1 MVVQMKAL
9 LRWTVVTYLFC
20 ASTLAFAGNLPGGTG
35 TSFWVGYNEAW
46 FGQNY
51 LKSLASNP
59 YFYPG
64 LPSSSTF
71 DSTFVDTMFAG
82 MASGGAKIVRVW
94 VFTDLQGIVLDP
106 SKTKTLGLT
115 DDLIG
120 NSAKGISSNLKT
132 VFRKA
137 RNHGLKVYVTALN
150 GNDMTK
156 NNTDITGLRPYFS
169 NLLTNTKLNEGR
181 DAFKANA
188 LGPLLEMLNQL
199 NLSNPGVIYAF
210 ELINEIEA
218 PLNSSYFSDG
228 WAGARRWIKD
238 VAAFVQL
245 KSPWLPVTASAGW
258 GFAVPE
264 ITFGLFSGLG
274 LNFYD
279 LHVYADSGQ
288 YSGET
293 ALCNKVSADGVPI
306 ILGEYG
312 QKSQTYSNSLQT
324 TATYNFINGAKNFN
338 NGPKG
343 YCFWA
348 ALAWRYETSGAQ
360 SQPWFGYL
368 VLPKYCS
375 KYPSG
380 QSSCD
385 SYPQLSG
392 PPYPSCP
399 SQTCQYPYFRPAY
412 SVIQYPP

>member
-1 MVVQMKAL
+1 MKAL
-9 LRWTVVTYLFC
+9 LRWPVVTYLFC

-51 LKSLASNP
+51 LNSLASNP

-94 VFTDLQGIVLDP
+94 VFTNLQGIVLDP

-120 NSAKGISSNLKT
+120 NSAKGILSNLKT

-150 GNDMTK
+150 GNDMMK

-188 LGPLLEMLNQL
+188 LGPLLGMLNQF

-264 ITFGLFSGLG
+264 IPSDCFRGWALIFMISMSTPTRVSIPGKPL
-274 LNFYD
+274 
-279 LHVYADSGQ
+279 YA
-288 YSGET
+288 
-293 ALCNKVSADGVPI
+293 I
-306 ILGEYG
+306 
-312 QKSQTYSNSLQT
+312 KSQRM
-324 TATYNFINGAKNFN
+324 G
-338 NGPKG
+338 
-343 YCFWA
+343 
-348 ALAWRYETSGAQ
+348 
-360 SQPWFGYL
+360 
-368 VLPKYCS
+368 
-375 KYPSG
+375 
-380 QSSCD
+380 
-385 SYPQLSG
+385 
-392 PPYPSCP
+392 
-399 SQTCQYPYFRPAY
+399 FR
-412 SVIQYPP
+412 